1 MKIKNNKKNL
11 FDLSEKEQEK
21 IMRSAIGKAN
31 DAQRELSDRYDEK
44 FGKTKAVSNCQFC
57 DCK

>member
-11 FDLSEKEQEK
+11 FELPEKEQER
-21 IMRSAIGKAN
+21 IMRGAIRKAN
-31 DAQRELSDRYDEK
+31 KDQRELSDRYDKK
-44 FGKTKAVSNCQFC
+44 FGKTKTDSNCQFC